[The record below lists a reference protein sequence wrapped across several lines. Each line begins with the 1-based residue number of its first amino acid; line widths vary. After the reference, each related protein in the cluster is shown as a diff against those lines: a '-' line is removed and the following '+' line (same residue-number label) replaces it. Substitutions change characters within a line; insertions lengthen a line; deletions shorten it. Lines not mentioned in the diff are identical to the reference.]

1 MKIRV
6 LFAFVSLLGSVAAAS
21 AQVTL
26 NDFSGANPTL
36 LGDWTG
42 QQGTGV
48 YTFTGSTDDTMGAEF
63 AGTWNLTGYD
73 TLALAAQIDAGG
85 NDAASF
91 AITLLN
97 DNGESATST
106 FLVSS
111 FSAANLTTVQSS
123 LTASGGFNFAQVTS
137 WRLSGGEFLGA
148 ATLSLSADQLTA
160 VSAVPE
166 PATYAALAGLVMFG
180 VVAWRRR
187 TTATVSASSGS

>member
-6 LFAFVSLLGSVAAAS
+6 LFAFLPLLGFAAVAP
-21 AQVTL
+21 AQVALDSFT
-26 NDFSGANPTL
+26 NANPTF

-42 QQGTGV
+42 QEGV
-48 YTFTGSTDDTMGAEF
+48 GVHTFTGSTDDTMGAEF
-63 AGTWNLTGYD
+63 TGTWNLSGHSA
-73 TLALAAQIDAGG
+73 LAFAAQIDSGL

-111 FSAANLTTVQSS
+111 FNAASLTTVQAA
-123 LTASGGFNFAQVTS
+123 LTATGGFDFAQVTS

-148 ATLSLSADQLTA
+148 ATLSLHADQLTA

-166 PATYAALAGLVMFG
+166 PATYAALAGLAMLG
-180 VVAWRRR
+180 VVVWRRVACPPLR
-187 TTATVSASSGS
+187 R